1 MSGWLADTSVAVPAI
16 VLNHLAHDDCV
27 EAIAERDVVLAAH
40 SALETYSVLTRLP
53 GDARLTPRDAAH
65 AIAVT
70 FGTPVALPSTRATG
84 LVAELAVAGVAA
96 GATYDALIGI
106 TAACAGRVL
115 VTRDR
120 RAAATYSLL
129 NIAHELL

>member
-16 VLNHLAHDDCV
+16 FLNHLAHDVCGD
-27 EAIAERDVVLAAH
+27 ALTDRDVVLATH

-53 GDARLTPRDAAH
+53 GDARLTPHDAAR
-65 AIAVT
+65 AIAST
-70 FGTPVALPSTRATG
+70 FGPSVALPIERAVG
-84 LVAELAVAGVAA
+84 LVDELATAGVAA

-106 TAACAGRVL
+106 TSASAGRVL
-115 VTRDR
+115 LTRDR

-129 NIAHELL
+129 NVVHEVL